1 MNFLSY
7 PVFSILLVDDEPAWL
22 DSLSL
27 TLERIAGITNVIM
40 CDDSRKVMDI
50 LAERKTGLVLL
61 DLTMPHLSGQEI
73 LRKVSEQYPDIL
85 VIILTGI
92 NQLETAVA
100 CMKLGA
106 FDYFL
111 KTEDADRL
119 ITGILHAIRMI
130 EMRIENRAIGE
141 RLLGDSLEHPEIFR
155 EIITAS
161 KTMRSIFQYI
171 ESVAVGIQPILITGE
186 SGVGKDLVAVA
197 VHSLSR
203 RTGPMISVNVA
214 GLDDNVFADTLFGH
228 VKGAFTGAESSR
240 NGLVEEAALGTLFLD
255 EIGDLSMSSQVKLL
269 RILQDGEFYPLGS
282 DRSIRSQA
290 RIIVATNQD
299 LTLKMSAG
307 QFRKDLYYRFQ
318 IHKVHIPPLRERKKD
333 IALLLDHFLELASK
347 ELEKNKP
354 STPKELVSLLETYSF
369 PGNVRE
375 LKSMVYDA
383 VTLHK
388 THTLSMDS
396 FLQAIGRFEP
406 PNALLSN
413 KLPFGPS
420 FLEDIEVLPAI
431 TQAIQILIEEA
442 MRRSKGNQSQAA
454 RMLGISQSALNKRL
468 KKSK

>member
-1 MNFLSY
+1 
-7 PVFSILLVDDEPAWL
+7 
-22 DSLSL
+22 
-27 TLERIAGITNVIM
+27 
-40 CDDSRKVMDI
+40 
-50 LAERKTGLVLL
+50 
-61 DLTMPHLSGQEI
+61 
-73 LRKVSEQYPDIL
+73 
-85 VIILTGI
+85 
-92 NQLETAVA
+92 
-100 CMKLGA
+100 
-106 FDYFL
+106 
-111 KTEDADRL
+111 
-119 ITGILHAIRMI
+119 
-130 EMRIENRAIGE
+130 
-141 RLLGDSLEHPEIFR
+141 
-155 EIITAS
+155 
-161 KTMRSIFQYI
+161 
-171 ESVAVGIQPILITGE
+171 
-186 SGVGKDLVAVA
+186 
-197 VHSLSR
+197 
-203 RTGPMISVNVA
+203 
-214 GLDDNVFADTLFGH
+214 
-228 VKGAFTGAESSR
+228 
-240 NGLVEEAALGTLFLD
+240 
-255 EIGDLSMSSQVKLL
+255 
-269 RILQDGEFYPLGS
+269 
-282 DRSIRSQA
+282 
-290 RIIVATNQD
+290 
-299 LTLKMSAG
+299 MSAG